1 MPPWRIARAAGW
13 RGYGETAW
21 ISLTKTTEVSQMATK
36 DTGGQRQTTRRSE
49 ETEETSPESSEETR
63 ERQEK
68 LSDDVE
74 AILDEIDEV
83 LEENAEEFVRS
94 YVQKG
99 GQ

>member
-1 MPPWRIARAAGW
+1 MDEQLTGEDTVEAAKVPLEHG
-13 RGYGETAW
+13 GFG
-21 ISLTKTTEVSQMATK
+21 MATSK
-36 DTGGQRQTTRRSE
+36 DTGGQRQTSKRSE
-49 ETEETSPESSEETR
+49 EAEETAPQANEDVK

-68 LSDDVE
+68 LADDVD

-99 GQ
+99 GE